1 MSFATPATA
10 SSAGAKTGA
19 QLQLGTPACPAALQS
34 ISTKRLLV
42 LHSLNDYGAQTM
54 GRVELSSVS
63 HAAKRNTFIS
73 RQQCELT
80 RRDGGLTLRALHTN
94 PMRVTRPGEEGGTL
108 VATKG
113 HRASSISLKIG
124 DIIEFGELMEN
135 GHDGEKLA
143 FLVVATKG
151 AAAPRSGGRKGSA
164 AAAAAPAAAAPAA
177 APVDDDDAAAEDALR
192 AARRVATP
200 KSVSFAPTPPPAARA
215 DAADGEAPP
224 PSLEAVASAEPP
236 AAEAATEAPPVAE
249 EEAVPPAEVEA
260 PAEAEAPADA
270 PAESPP
276 AAEEEALPA
285 ATQPDPFGALASRFE
300 EQLSQTSGAEAEE
313 RGNTQPDPYDAHAA
327 AEAARP
333 PAKRPAPLFGLDCDV
348 KRARGGENAG
358 VNPFKVNPFGLP

>member
-10 SSAGAKTGA
+10 SSAGAKTGT
-19 QLQLGTPACPAALQS
+19 QLPLGTPACPAALQS

-113 HRASSISLKIG
+113 LGEHALQVG
-124 DIIEFGELMEN
+124 DIIEFGEPWRR
-135 GHDGEKLA
+135 
-143 FLVVATKG
+143 
-151 AAAPRSGGRKGSA
+151 PRRREARLPRRGDQGRRRPALGRPQGLGGGGGST
-164 AAAAAPAAAAPAA
+164 AAAAPAA

-200 KSVSFAPTPPPAARA
+200 KSVSFAPTPPPAPAPTPPTARRRRHRWRRWRRRSRRRRRRWRRRHRWRRRRRRRR
-215 DAADGEAPP
+215 GGG
-224 PSLEAVASAEPP
+224 
-236 AAEAATEAPPVAE
+236 T
-249 EEAVPPAEVEA
+249 
-260 PAEAEAPADA
+260 AEAEAPADA

-276 AAEEEALPA
+276 AEEEALPA

-333 PAKRPAPLFGLDCDV
+333 AAKRPAPLFGLDCDV